1 MNGSAFASI
10 MILIIAAFIGGMV
23 FILKKNKSDEE
34 EERPI
39 EKQDLNDFANTID
52 SISPER
58 GMTFEEKKRRAEE
71 KAAEEKRLQ
80 EVKFKSDN
88 PIKEIQARNHMRKSP
103 ADEYFERMKLAAA
116 EVIKPKK

>member
-1 MNGSAFASI
+1 MQELRSTDILDKEIQADARKKAERMLAKTDSECEKLIAS
-10 MILIIAAFIGGMV
+10 V
-23 FILKKNKSDEE
+23 ESD
-34 EERPI
+34 I
-39 EKQDLNDFANTID
+39 
-52 SISPER
+52 
-58 GMTFEEKKRRAEE
+58 E

>member
-52 SISPER
+52 SISLER

>member
-39 EKQDLNDFANTID
+39 EKQDLNDFTNTID
-52 SISPER
+52 SISLER
-58 GMTFEEKKRRAEE
+58 GMTFEEKKRRAD
-71 KAAEEKRLQ
+71 EKRLQ
-80 EVKFKSDN
+80 EIKFKSDN

>member
-52 SISPER
+52 SISLER

-103 ADEYFERMKLAAA
+103 ADEYFERMKLAAT

>member
-52 SISPER
+52 SISLER

-71 KAAEEKRLQ
+71 KAAEEKHRQ

-116 EVIKPKK
+116 EIIKPKK

>member
-52 SISPER
+52 SISLER

-80 EVKFKSDN
+80 EVKYKSDN

-116 EVIKPKK
+116 EIIKPKK

>member
-52 SISPER
+52 SISLER

-80 EVKFKSDN
+80 EVNFKSDN

>member
-39 EKQDLNDFANTID
+39 EKQDLNDFSSAIN
-52 SISPER
+52 SISLER
-58 GMTFEEKKRRAEE
+58 GMTPEEKKRREE
-71 KAAEEKRLQ
+71 ARAAEEKRLQ
-80 EVKFKSDN
+80 EIKFKSDN

>member
-39 EKQDLNDFANTID
+39 EKQDLNDFTNTID
-52 SISPER
+52 SISLER

-80 EVKFKSDN
+80 EIKFKSDN

>member
-52 SISPER
+52 SISLER

-80 EVKFKSDN
+80 EVKYKSDN

>member
-39 EKQDLNDFANTID
+39 EKQDLNDFTNTID
-52 SISPER
+52 SISLER

-71 KAAEEKRLQ
+71 KAAEEQRLQ
-80 EVKFKSDN
+80 EIKFKSDN